1 MSRALIKTNCDITS
15 NIEADTMIIDNGM
28 LFLYKAT
35 ETDGELI
42 GIFRLDNIEVAYLTK
57 GGK

>member
-15 NIEADTMIIDNGM
+15 NIEADTMIVDEGM
-28 LFLYKAT
+28 LYIYKLT
-35 ETDGELI
+35 EADGELI

>member
-1 MSRALIKTNCDITS
+1 
-15 NIEADTMIIDNGM
+15 MIIDNGM

-57 GGK
+57 GRK